1 MPEFTNQ
8 TRRKLTETWITG
20 IKERGKALSGREK
33 KMLPDVYGYA
43 IPQDVCNTMRQ
54 LLYSGKYKT
63 LSDLYRTQFGN
74 LVDVCVRKEWQAEF
88 YYALDEMNH
97 YQMTAGWFRRS
108 LRSDSY
114 VPFVDRSIRLLRAY
128 ARLDFY
134 NAELAD
140 VLAGNIPPEIYDH
153 ARNEYFSY
161 AEILA
166 AQIDQ
171 NNAKT
176 TSAVKDI
183 LFGENNTA
191 MLSREIILGIV
202 MSKNE
207 DLYEALGK
215 FLLAAR
221 LQEGARQSVCETM
234 DAGRPEAFLC
244 LFSVIEDNNLVR
256 YSSVKRAVSTWIG
269 IFDEKSVDRITDK
282 LVRLMG
288 RCLREKSF
296 LEEQLA
302 TNDAVAISCALWAKG
317 FYDANDAVEAVL
329 ELIRHGTKQQKM
341 TASYFSLSLQD
352 TKLQM
357 KVSKEVILSYPEDL
371 ELTACFMPGF
381 MASANS
387 YFFQLTKEE
396 NSFRVRDD
404 KIRKPKPL
412 APEELFQSREEAE
425 KFYGILKGILARIPK
440 KGLTLSPC
448 IFPWHQVSMSQ
459 SDIALRLCLIAWML
473 QKDTLLDEA
482 AELVPLVGQGEGY
495 YYGAS
500 RAAVARVLLYRPTS
514 ETRKNVLFE
523 LLHNAEESTN
533 EIAHMLVED
542 MELSPEDYRKIE
554 ENLKYKK
561 GRAKTLSLLK
571 RQDKKNLTACIK
583 RLLAAKSEECHMGAL
598 DLALQLKKEDEKA
611 FGEILPQL
619 RAFSEPTGKEQIL
632 LEELIGPGSEAQDIL
647 NTPGYG
653 LYDTG
658 KVWILPPVT
667 VDENQAS
674 RLFVHG
680 EESCIRVLQKL
691 DQLIH
696 ENRERAYTTAWNEDL
711 LLGSKLER
719 SRWTYNDPEAKP
731 LDAYPFREL
740 WEAFYEKEIRTP
752 ELLAEAELYRR
763 CLDQRSY
770 YEYNI
775 KLYKQ
780 VFGHGILKKPPF
792 SNLVASFSYLPQIR
806 TVLTALFQQYVP
818 ESLSVR
824 YGLCGI
830 AKLLSVLDPSN
841 DLFPVQDKRW
851 NGEIDRYTKRA
862 VELPIFSD
870 MLQWLSLAFGNDW
883 ENSFTL
889 RFRLQQYY
897 QKQAKRE
904 KNSRYSYGN
913 TQKNYLYLSDYVQCY
928 VRGVWDKDLFY
939 KAVFTF
945 LGIGSILEPVSAVE
959 QKGAVTSR
967 KARIQALNA
976 FFGANVIKPVDGK
989 YRFDTIGA
997 KMPEMAFAHE
1007 LYQDVIPMVL
1017 KVELKRGEQP
1027 TPFSQDIKNIQ
1038 VIYGIDYMIQIL
1050 TALGKDPLQ
1059 RGYGYYSSNTDRK
1072 SVLSHLLKVS
1082 MPKPEETAEDLR
1094 NALQGTDITKK
1105 RLAELAM
1112 YAQQWIPLLEEYFK
1126 LPGFASTCYYF
1137 MAHTS
1142 EQFDD
1147 QVTSVIAKYTPLSPE
1162 ELMDGAF
1169 DIHWFFEAYNSLG
1182 EKNFKLLYDAAK
1194 YSSTGIAH
1202 GRARKYADAALGRV
1216 EKEALKAEINAKRN
1230 KDLLMSI
1237 GLLPLPDDKTTDGT
1251 GRGVSLCSTTDT
1263 EGHGSS
1269 LCPTTDTMGH
1279 GSSSCPTTD
1288 TTGHES
1294 SSCPTTDTT
1303 GRGLSPCIRE
1313 RESELLD
1320 RYRFIQKYRKESRQF
1335 GAQRRASE
1343 GRAAEIALRN
1353 LSVNAGFT
1361 DVTRLTLRME
1371 SKLAEQSA
1379 EYFDW
1384 QAADDIE
1391 LMISVDENGRS
1402 SLKCRKDGKLF
1413 KSVPTKYK
1421 KNETVQKFQEVTKQ
1435 LKEQYSRTKQ
1445 MMEQAMEDRT
1455 AFEVWEFLEL
1465 YRNPV
1470 VRPITETLVVK
1481 LLDTRTPGTKASGIK
1496 TPDGKNPDVNPS
1508 DIKLPEA
1515 QNELNPLPNPQPNP
1529 EPNPRLGFLTYDGIV
1544 DFSGGLL
1551 PVEPDDKIL
1560 IAHPFDLY
1568 KSGHWH
1574 DYQKLLFEKQIKQPF
1589 KQVFRELY
1597 IKLEEEAEKEESL
1610 LFSGNQI
1617 QPQKTVGALRSRRWV
1632 ADYDDGLQKIY
1643 YKENIVAR
1651 IYAMADWFSPSD
1663 AEAPTLEYVVFADRK
1678 TGKPLKIADI
1688 PDIIYS
1694 EVMRDVDL
1702 AVSVAHAGGVDPET
1716 SHSTIEMRR
1725 AIVACNLSLFRTKNV
1740 RLEGNHAI
1748 IDGKL
1753 GQYTVHLGSGVVHQI
1768 GNAML
1773 FVVPVHSQHRG
1784 RIFLP
1789 FVDDDPKT
1797 AEIMSKILLFAEDGK
1812 IKDPNILRQ
1821 IQ

>member
-1 MPEFTNQ
+1 MSEFTPQ
-8 TRRKLTETWITG
+8 TRRKLTETWIAD
-20 IKERGKALSGREK
+20 IKEKGKHLSEREK
-33 KMLPDVYGYA
+33 KMLPDLYAYA
-43 IPQDVCNTMRQ
+43 IPQDVCGYMRQ
-54 LLYSGKYKT
+54 LLDSRRYRM
-63 LSDLYRTQFGN
+63 SDLYRNQFRN
-74 LVDVCVRKEWQAEF
+74 LVDVCVRPEWQADF
-88 YYALDEMNH
+88 YYALDEMNS

-114 VPFVDRSIRLLRAY
+114 VPFVEQSIRLLRAY

-134 NAELAD
+134 NADLAD
-140 VLAGNIPPEIYDH
+140 VLTGNVPPEIYDH
-153 ARNEYFSY
+153 ARNEYFPY
-161 AEILA
+161 AGILA
-166 AQIDQ
+166 AQIDHSDG
-171 NNAKT
+171 KMIG
-176 TSAVKDI
+176 AVKDI
-183 LFGENNTA
+183 LFGESNTA
-191 MLSREIILGIV
+191 MMSREIILGIV
-202 MSKNE
+202 MGKNQE
-207 DLYEALGK
+207 LYEDLGK

-234 DAGRPEAFLC
+234 DAGRPEAFFH
-244 LFSVIEDNNLVR
+244 LFSVIEENNLIR

-269 IFDEKSVDRITDK
+269 IFDEKNVDRITDK

-288 RCLREKSF
+288 QCLRDETF
-296 LEEQLA
+296 LKEQLA
-302 TNDAVAISCALWAKG
+302 TNDAVAISCALWARG
-317 FYDANDAVEAVL
+317 FYDAGKAVEAVL
-329 ELIRHGTKQQKM
+329 NLIRHGTRQQKM
-341 TASYFSLSLQD
+341 TASYFNLSLQNE
-352 TKLQM
+352 KLQM
-357 KVSKEVILSYPEDL
+357 KTSKEVILSCPEDL
-371 ELTACFMPGF
+371 ELVACFMPGF
-381 MASANS
+381 MSSANS
-387 YFFQLTKEE
+387 CFYQLVKEE
-396 NSFRVRDD
+396 NNFRMRDD
-404 KIRKPKPL
+404 KVRRPKSL
-412 APEELFQSREEAE
+412 APEKIFESREEAE
-425 KFYGILKGILARIPK
+425 RFYVILKGIMERIPK

-448 IFPWHQVSMSQ
+448 IFSWHQVTMSQ

-473 QKDTLLDEA
+473 QKDELLDEA
-482 AELVPLVGQGEGY
+482 AEMIPLVGQGESY

-500 RAAVARVLLYRPTS
+500 RSTVARVLLYRPTS
-514 ETRKNVLFE
+514 EIRKNILFE

-533 EIAHMLVED
+533 RTAHMLVED
-542 MELSPEDYRKIE
+542 MLLSPEDYRKIE

-561 GRAKTLSLLK
+561 GRAQTLSLLRK
-571 RQDKKNLTACIK
+571 QDNKSLTACIK
-583 RLLAAKSEECHMGAL
+583 RLLDTKSEECHMGAL
-598 DLALQLKKEDEKA
+598 DLALQLKKEDEKT
-611 FGEILPQL
+611 FTEILPHL
-619 RAFSEPTGKEQIL
+619 KAFPEPTGKEQVL
-632 LEELIGPGSEAQDIL
+632 LEELLGSESEAQDIL

-653 LYDTG
+653 LYDTD
-658 KVWILPPVT
+658 KDWILPPVT
-667 VDENQAS
+667 VNLIEAS
-674 RLFVHG
+674 HLFVHG
-680 EESCIRVLQKL
+680 EEACISAIRKL

-696 ENRERAYTTAWNEDL
+696 ENRERSYTTAWNEDL

-731 LDAYPFREL
+731 LDAYPFREM
-740 WEAFYEKEIRTP
+740 WEAFYENEIKSP
-752 ELLAEAELYRR
+752 ELLIEMELYHR
-763 CLDQRSY
+763 CFDQRSY

-792 SNLVASFSYLPQIR
+792 SNLVISLSYLPQVR
-806 TVLTALFQQYVP
+806 TILTALFQQYVP
-818 ESLSVR
+818 KTLSAR

-830 AKLLSVLDPSN
+830 AKLLSVLDSTN
-841 DLFPVQDKRW
+841 DLFPVQEKRW

-870 MLQWLSLAFGNDW
+870 MCQWLSYAAEDDW
-883 ENSFTL
+883 KNAFTL

-904 KNSRYSYGN
+904 KSPQYSYGGV
-913 TQKNYLYLSDYVQCY
+913 QKNYLFLSDYVQCY
-928 VRGVWDKDLFY
+928 VRGIWDKNLFY

-945 LGIGSILEPVSAVE
+945 LGIGSILEPISTVE

-967 KARIQALNA
+967 KARVQSLNA
-976 FFGANVIKPVDGK
+976 FFGANVTKPVDGK
-989 YRFDTIGA
+989 YHFDTIGSE
-997 KMPEMAFAHE
+997 MPEMAFAHQ
-1007 LYQDVIPMVL
+1007 LYREVIPMVL

-1027 TPFSQDIKNIQ
+1027 TPFSQDIKSIQ

-1059 RGYGYYSSNTDRK
+1059 RGYSYYSSNADRK
-1072 SVLSHLLKVS
+1072 TVLSHLLKIS
-1082 MPKPEETAEDLR
+1082 MPKPDETAKDLA
-1094 NALQGTDITKK
+1094 NALKGTDITKK

-1112 YAQQWIPLLEEYFK
+1112 YAQQWIPMLEEYFN
-1126 LPGFASTCYYF
+1126 LPGFASACYYF

-1142 EQFDD
+1142 EQYDD
-1147 QVTSVIAKYTPLSPE
+1147 QVISTIAKYTPLSPE
-1162 ELMDGAF
+1162 ELKDGAF
-1169 DIHWFFEAYNSLG
+1169 DIHWFFEAYESVG

-1202 GRARKYADAALGRV
+1202 GRARKYADAALGKV
-1216 EKEALKAEINAKRN
+1216 DKESLKAEINAKRN

-1237 GLLPLPDDKTTDGT
+1237 GLLPLP
-1251 GRGVSLCSTTDT
+1251 
-1263 EGHGSS
+1263 
-1269 LCPTTDTMGH
+1269 
-1279 GSSSCPTTD
+1279 SCK
-1288 TTGHES
+1288 E
-1294 SSCPTTDTT
+1294 
-1303 GRGLSPCIRE
+1303 E
-1313 RESELLD
+1313 RENELLD
-1320 RYRFIQKYRKESRQF
+1320 RYQFIQKYKKESRQF

-1343 GRAAEIALRN
+1343 GRTAEIALRN

-1384 QAADDIE
+1384 QAIDDIE
-1391 LMISVDENGRS
+1391 LMISVDENGKS
-1402 SLKCRKDGKLF
+1402 TLKCQKGGKLL
-1413 KSVPTKYK
+1413 KSIPSKYK
-1421 KNETVQKFQEVTKQ
+1421 KDETVLKFQEVVKQ

-1455 AFEVWEFLEL
+1455 AFEVWEFLSL
-1465 YRNPV
+1465 YQNPV
-1470 VRPITETLVVK
+1470 ARPITQNLVVK
-1481 LLDTRTPGTKASGIK
+1481 FADEPSLIPSLSDEKDPGGKASTGLHSDS
-1496 TPDGKNPDVNPS
+1496 DG
-1508 DIKLPEA
+1508 
-1515 QNELNPLPNPQPNP
+1515 NP
-1529 EPNPRLGFLTYDGIV
+1529 ESGSHQTLGFLTKDGIT
-1544 DFSGGLL
+1544 DILGEIH
-1551 PVEPDDKIL
+1551 PVMSEDKIL

-1574 DYQKLLFEKQIKQPF
+1574 ECQKLLFEKQIKQPF

-1597 IKLEEEAEKEESL
+1597 VKLEEELEKEESM

-1643 YKENIVAR
+1643 YRENIVAR
-1651 IYAMADWFSPSD
+1651 INAMADWFSPSD

-1678 TGKPLKIADI
+1678 SGKPLKIKDI

-1725 AIVACNLSLFRTKNV
+1725 AIVACNLDLFRTKNV
-1740 RLEGNHAI
+1740 RLEGSHAI

-1753 GQYTVHLGSGVVHQI
+1753 GQYTVHLGSGGVHQI

>member
-1 MPEFTNQ
+1 MAEFTYQ
-8 TRRKLTETWITG
+8 TRRKLSETWIAE
-20 IKERGKALSGREK
+20 IKEKGKHLSEREK
-33 KMLPDVYGYA
+33 KMLPDLYAYA
-43 IPQDVCNTMRQ
+43 IPVDVCGYMRQ
-54 LLYSGKYKT
+54 LLDSRRYRM
-63 LSDLYRTQFGN
+63 SDLYRNQFKN
-74 LVDVCVRKEWQAEF
+74 LTDVCVRPQWQADF
-88 YYALDEMNH
+88 YYALDEMNA

-114 VPFVDRSIRLLRAY
+114 SPFAEQSIKLLRAY

-134 NAELAD
+134 NADLAD
-140 VLAGNIPPEIYDH
+140 VLTGNVPPEIYDH
-153 ARNEYFSY
+153 ARNEYFAY
-161 AEILA
+161 AGILA
-166 AQIDQ
+166 AQIDR
-171 NNAKT
+171 NDEKT
-176 TSAVKDI
+176 IRAVKDI

-191 MLSREIILGIV
+191 MLSREMILGIV
-202 MSKNE
+202 MSKNTA
-207 DLYEALGK
+207 LYEDLGK

-221 LQEGARQSVCETM
+221 LQEGARQAVCETM
-234 DAGRPEAFLC
+234 DAGRPEAFLH
-244 LFSVIEDNNLVR
+244 LFSVIEENNLIR

-269 IFDEKSVDRITDK
+269 IFDEKNVDRITDK
-282 LVRLMG
+282 LLRLMG
-288 RCLREKSF
+288 QCLRDETF
-296 LEEQLA
+296 LKEQLA
-302 TNDAVAISCALWAKG
+302 TNDAVAISCALWARG
-317 FYDANDAVEAVL
+317 LYDAGKAVEAVL
-329 ELIRHGTKQQKM
+329 NLIRHGTRQQKM
-341 TASYFSLSLQD
+341 TASYFNLSLQNE
-352 TKLQM
+352 KLQM
-357 KVSKEVILSYPEDL
+357 KTSKEVILSCPEDL
-371 ELTACFMPGF
+371 ELVACFMPGF
-381 MASANS
+381 MSSANFCF
-387 YFFQLTKEE
+387 YQLVKEE
-396 NSFRVRDD
+396 NNFRVRDD
-404 KIRKPKPL
+404 KVRRPQSL
-412 APEELFQSREEAE
+412 APEKIFESREEAE
-425 KFYGILKGILARIPK
+425 CFYVILKGIMERIPK

-448 IFPWHQVSMSQ
+448 IFPWHQVTMSQ

-473 QKDTLLDEA
+473 QKDELLDEA
-482 AELVPLVGQGEGY
+482 AEMIPLVGQGENY

-500 RAAVARVLLYRPTS
+500 RSTVARVLLYRPTS
-514 ETRKNVLFE
+514 EIRKNILFE
-523 LLHNAEESTN
+523 LLHNAEDSTN
-533 EIAHMLVED
+533 RTAHMLVED
-542 MELSPEDYRKIE
+542 MLLSPEDYSKIE

-561 GRAKTLSLLK
+561 GRAQTLSLLRK
-571 RQDKKNLTACIK
+571 QDNKSLTACIK
-583 RLLAAKSEECHMGAL
+583 RLLDTKSEECHMGAL
-598 DLALQLKKEDEKA
+598 DLALQLKKEDEKT
-611 FGEILPQL
+611 FTEILPHL
-619 RAFSEPTGKEQIL
+619 KAFPEPTGKEQVL
-632 LEELIGPGSEAQDIL
+632 LEELLGSESEAQDIL

-653 LYDTG
+653 LYDTD
-658 KVWILPPVT
+658 KDWILPPVT
-667 VDENQAS
+667 VNLIEAS
-674 RLFVHG
+674 HLFVH
-680 EESCIRVLQKL
+680 EEEACIRTISKL

-696 ENRERAYTTAWNEDL
+696 ENRERSYTTAWNEDL

-731 LDAYPFREL
+731 LDAYPFREM
-740 WEAFYEKEIRTP
+740 WEAFYENEIKSP
-752 ELLAEAELYRR
+752 ELLIEMELYRR
-763 CLDQRSY
+763 CFDQRSY

-792 SNLVASFSYLPQIR
+792 SNLVISLSYLPQVR
-806 TVLTALFQQYVP
+806 TILTALFQQYVP
-818 ESLSVR
+818 KTLSAR

-830 AKLLSVLDPSN
+830 AKLLSVLDSTN
-841 DLFPVQDKRW
+841 DLFPVQEKRW

-870 MLQWLSLAFGNDW
+870 MCQWLSYAAEDDW
-883 ENSFTL
+883 KNAFTL

-904 KNSRYSYGN
+904 KSPQYSYGGV
-913 TQKNYLYLSDYVQCY
+913 QKNYLFLSDYVQCY
-928 VRGVWDKDLFY
+928 VRGIWDKNMFY

-945 LGIGSILEPVSAVE
+945 LGVGSILEPVSTVE

-967 KARIQALNA
+967 KARVQSLNA

-989 YRFDTIGA
+989 YHFDTIGSE
-997 KMPEMAFAHE
+997 MPEMAFAHQ
-1007 LYQDVIPMVL
+1007 LYREVIPMVL

-1027 TPFSQDIKNIQ
+1027 TPFSQDIKSIQ

-1059 RGYGYYSSNTDRK
+1059 RGYSYYSSNTDRK
-1072 SVLSHLLKVS
+1072 NVLSHLLKIS
-1082 MPKPEETAEDLR
+1082 MPGPDETAEDLR
-1094 NALQGTDITKK
+1094 NALRETDITKK

-1112 YAQQWIPLLEEYFK
+1112 YAQQWIPMLEEYFK
-1126 LPGFASTCYYF
+1126 LPGFASACYYF

-1142 EQFDD
+1142 EQYDD
-1147 QVTSVIAKYTPLSPE
+1147 QVISTIAKYTPLSPE
-1162 ELMDGAF
+1162 ELKDGAF
-1169 DIHWFFEAYNSLG
+1169 DIHWFFEAYESVG

-1202 GRARKYADAALGRV
+1202 GRARKYADAALGKV
-1216 EKEALKAEINAKRN
+1216 DKESLKAEINAKRN

-1237 GLLPLPDDKTTDGT
+1237 GLLPLPSYRDA
-1251 GRGVSLCSTTDT
+1251 
-1263 EGHGSS
+1263 
-1269 LCPTTDTMGH
+1269 
-1279 GSSSCPTTD
+1279 
-1288 TTGHES
+1288 
-1294 SSCPTTDTT
+1294 
-1303 GRGLSPCIRE
+1303 

-1320 RYRFIQKYRKESRQF
+1320 RYQFIQKYKKESRQF

-1384 QAADDIE
+1384 KPVNEIE
-1391 LMISVDENGRS
+1391 LMITVDENGKS
-1402 SLKCRKDGKLF
+1402 ALKCRKDGKLL

-1421 KNETVQKFQEVTKQ
+1421 KDETVLKFQEVTKQ

-1455 AFEVWEFLEL
+1455 AFEAWEFLEL
-1465 YRNPV
+1465 YQNPV
-1470 VRPITETLVVK
+1470 ARPITENLVVK
-1481 LLDTRTPGTKASGIK
+1481 FADEPSLIPSLTDEKDPGGKASTGSNSDSDGI
-1496 TPDGKNPDVNPS
+1496 
-1508 DIKLPEA
+1508 PESGSH
-1515 QNELNPLPNPQPNP
+1515 QT
-1529 EPNPRLGFLTYDGIV
+1529 LGFLTKDGLTGI
-1544 DFSGGLL
+1544 FGEIH
-1551 PVEPDDKIL
+1551 PVMPEDKIL

-1574 DYQKLLFEKQIKQPF
+1574 EYQKLLFEKQIKQPF

-1597 IKLEEEAEKEESL
+1597 VKLEEELEKEESM

-1678 TGKPLKIADI
+1678 SGRPLKIKDI

-1725 AIVACNLSLFRTKNV
+1725 AIVECNLSLFRTKNV
-1740 RLEGNHAI
+1740 RLEGSHAI

-1768 GNAML
+1768 GNTML

>member
-1 MPEFTNQ
+1 MAEFTYQ
-8 TRRKLTETWITG
+8 TRRKLSETWIAE
-20 IKERGKALSGREK
+20 IKEKGKHLSEREK
-33 KMLPDVYGYA
+33 KMLPDLYAYA
-43 IPQDVCNTMRQ
+43 IPVDVCGYMRQ
-54 LLYSGKYKT
+54 LLDSRRYRM
-63 LSDLYRTQFGN
+63 SDLYRNQFKN
-74 LVDVCVRKEWQAEF
+74 LTDVCVRPQWQADF
-88 YYALDEMNH
+88 YYALDEMNA

-114 VPFVDRSIRLLRAY
+114 SPFAEQSIKLLRAY

-134 NAELAD
+134 NADLAD
-140 VLAGNIPPEIYDH
+140 VLTGNVPPEIYDH
-153 ARNEYFSY
+153 ARNEYFAY
-161 AEILA
+161 AGILA
-166 AQIDQ
+166 AQIDR
-171 NNAKT
+171 NDEKT
-176 TSAVKDI
+176 IRAVKDI

-191 MLSREIILGIV
+191 MLSREMILGIV
-202 MSKNE
+202 MSKNTA
-207 DLYEALGK
+207 LYEDLGK

-221 LQEGARQSVCETM
+221 LQEGARQAVCETM
-234 DAGRPEAFLC
+234 DAGRPEAFLH
-244 LFSVIEDNNLVR
+244 LFSVIEENNLIR

-269 IFDEKSVDRITDK
+269 IFDEKNVDRITDK
-282 LVRLMG
+282 LLRLMG
-288 RCLREKSF
+288 QCLRDEAF
-296 LEEQLA
+296 LKEQLA
-302 TNDAVAISCALWAKG
+302 TNDAVAISCALWARG
-317 FYDANDAVEAVL
+317 FYDAGKAVEAVL
-329 ELIRHGTKQQKM
+329 NLIRHGTRQQKM
-341 TASYFSLSLQD
+341 TASYFNLSLQNER
-352 TKLQM
+352 LQM
-357 KVSKEVILSYPEDL
+357 KTSKEVILSCPEDL
-371 ELTACFMPGF
+371 ELVACFMPGF
-381 MASANS
+381 MSSANS
-387 YFFQLTKEE
+387 CFYQLVKEE
-396 NSFRVRDD
+396 NNFRVRDD
-404 KIRKPKPL
+404 KVRRPQSL
-412 APEELFQSREEAE
+412 APEKIFGSREEA
-425 KFYGILKGILARIPK
+425 KRFYVILKGIMERIPK

-448 IFPWHQVSMSQ
+448 IFPWHQVTMSQ

-473 QKDTLLDEA
+473 QKDELLDEA
-482 AELVPLVGQGEGY
+482 AEMIPLVGQGESY

-500 RAAVARVLLYRPTS
+500 RSTVARVLLYRPTS
-514 ETRKNVLFE
+514 EIRKNILFE

-533 EIAHMLVED
+533 RTAHMLVED
-542 MELSPEDYRKIE
+542 MLLSPEDYRKIE

-561 GRAKTLSLLK
+561 GRAQTLSLLRK
-571 RQDKKNLTACIK
+571 QDNKSLTACIK
-583 RLLAAKSEECHMGAL
+583 RLLDTKSEECHMGAL
-598 DLALQLKKEDEKA
+598 DLALQLKKEDEKT
-611 FGEILPQL
+611 FTEILPHL
-619 RAFSEPTGKEQIL
+619 KAFPEPTGKEQVL
-632 LEELIGPGSEAQDIL
+632 LEELLGSESEAQDIL

-653 LYDTG
+653 LYDTD
-658 KVWILPPVT
+658 KDWILPPVT
-667 VDENQAS
+667 VNLIEAS
-674 RLFVHG
+674 HLFVH
-680 EESCIRVLQKL
+680 EEEACIRTIRKL

-696 ENRERAYTTAWNEDL
+696 ENRERSYTTAWNEDL

-731 LDAYPFREL
+731 LDAYPFREM
-740 WEAFYEKEIRTP
+740 WEAFYENEIKSP
-752 ELLAEAELYRR
+752 ELLIEMELYRR
-763 CLDQRSY
+763 CFDQRSY

-792 SNLVASFSYLPQIR
+792 SNLVISLSYLPQVR
-806 TVLTALFQQYVP
+806 TILTALFQQYVP
-818 ESLSVR
+818 KTLSAR

-830 AKLLSVLDPSN
+830 AKLLSVLDSTN
-841 DLFPVQDKRW
+841 DLFPVQEKRW

-870 MLQWLSLAFGNDW
+870 MCQWLSYAAEDDW
-883 ENSFTL
+883 KNAFTL

-904 KNSRYSYGN
+904 KSPQYSYGGV
-913 TQKNYLYLSDYVQCY
+913 QKNYLFLSDYVQCY
-928 VRGVWDKDLFY
+928 VRGIWDKNMFY

-945 LGIGSILEPVSAVE
+945 LGVGSILEPVSTVE

-967 KARIQALNA
+967 KARVQSLNA

-989 YRFDTIGA
+989 YHFDTIGFE
-997 KMPEMAFAHE
+997 MPEMAFAHQ
-1007 LYQDVIPMVL
+1007 LYREVIPMVL

-1027 TPFSQDIKNIQ
+1027 TPFSQDMKSIQ

-1059 RGYGYYSSNTDRK
+1059 RGYSYYSSNTDRK
-1072 SVLSHLLKVS
+1072 NVLSHLLKIS
-1082 MPKPEETAEDLR
+1082 MPGPDETAEDLR
-1094 NALQGTDITKK
+1094 NALRETDITKK

-1112 YAQQWIPLLEEYFK
+1112 YAQQWIPMLEEYFK
-1126 LPGFASTCYYF
+1126 LPGFASACYYF

-1142 EQFDD
+1142 EQYDD
-1147 QVTSVIAKYTPLSPE
+1147 QVISTIAKYTPLSPE
-1162 ELMDGAF
+1162 ELKDGAF
-1169 DIHWFFEAYNSLG
+1169 DIHWFFEAYESVG

-1202 GRARKYADAALGRV
+1202 GRARKYADAALGKV
-1216 EKEALKAEINAKRN
+1216 DKESLKAEINAKRN

-1237 GLLPLPDDKTTDGT
+1237 GLLPLP
-1251 GRGVSLCSTTDT
+1251 SY
-1263 EGHGSS
+1263 
-1269 LCPTTDTMGH
+1269 
-1279 GSSSCPTTD
+1279 
-1288 TTGHES
+1288 
-1294 SSCPTTDTT
+1294 
-1303 GRGLSPCIRE
+1303 RE
-1313 RESELLD
+1313 ARESELLD
-1320 RYRFIQKYRKESRQF
+1320 RYQFIQKYKKESRQF

-1371 SKLAEQSA
+1371 SKLAEQSS

-1384 QAADDIE
+1384 RPVNEIE
-1391 LMISVDENGRS
+1391 LLIAVDENGKS
-1402 SLKCRKDGKLF
+1402 ALKCRKDGRLL

-1421 KNETVQKFQEVTKQ
+1421 KDETVMKFQEVTKQ

-1455 AFEVWEFLEL
+1455 AFDAWEFLEL
-1465 YRNPV
+1465 YQNPV
-1470 VRPITETLVVK
+1470 ARPVTENLVVK
-1481 LLDTRTPGTKASGIK
+1481 FADEPSLTSSSDEKAPGGKASTGLHSDS
-1496 TPDGKNPDVNPS
+1496 DGNPAS
-1508 DIKLPEA
+1508 GSH
-1515 QNELNPLPNPQPNP
+1515 QT
-1529 EPNPRLGFLTYDGIV
+1529 LGFLTKDGLTDI
-1544 DFSGGLL
+1544 FGEIH
-1551 PVEPDDKIL
+1551 PVMPEDKIL

-1574 DYQKLLFEKQIKQPF
+1574 EYQKLLFEKQIKQPF

-1597 IKLEEEAEKEESL
+1597 VKLEEELEKEESM

-1678 TGKPLKIADI
+1678 SGRPLKIKDI

-1725 AIVACNLSLFRTKNV
+1725 AIVECNLSLFRTKNV
-1740 RLEGNHAI
+1740 RLEGSHAI

-1768 GNAML
+1768 GNTML